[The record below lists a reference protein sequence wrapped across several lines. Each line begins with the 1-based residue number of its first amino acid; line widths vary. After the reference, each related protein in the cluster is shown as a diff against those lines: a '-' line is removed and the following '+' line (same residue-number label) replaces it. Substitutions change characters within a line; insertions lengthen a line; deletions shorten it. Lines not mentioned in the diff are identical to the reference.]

1 MSKVLIK
8 ANDLV
13 KKYKKHTAING
24 VSLEINQ
31 GEAVAIIGDNG
42 AGKTTLVSMLASVL
56 SPTSGTI
63 EYNFSKSNNP
73 KENIGMQ
80 FQANSFP
87 KGLRVKDLI
96 SFYKQITEGKIDAK
110 LFEEHM
116 IAFGIETL
124 MEKEAN
130 ALSGGQKQRLN
141 ILIALLV
148 DPEVIILDEVS
159 TGLDIGVRYR
169 LLNYIQKLKTEMNKT
184 IIIVS
189 HSVDEIATLAD
200 RVILIEDGK
209 IIDDKE
215 IIDVQKQKGGLT
227 SYLEN
232 YFTSEEEKVC

>member
-1 MSKVLIK
+1 MKKVLIK
-8 ANDLV
+8 ATNLV
-13 KKYKKHTAING
+13 KKYKKHTATNG
-24 VSLEINQ
+24 ISLEINQ

-56 SPTSGTI
+56 APTSGTI
-63 EYNFSKSNNP
+63 EYSFEKSNNP

-87 KGLRVKDLI
+87 KGLKVKDLI
-96 SFYKQITEGKIDAK
+96 EFYKDITEGKIDTK

-116 IAFGIETL
+116 NAFGIEDL
-124 MEKEAN
+124 MDKEAN
-130 ALSGGQKQRLN
+130 SLSGGQKQRLN

-169 LLNYIQKLKTEMNKT
+169 LLNYIQKLKKEMNKT

-189 HSVDEIATLAD
+189 HSVDEIGALAD
-200 RVILIEDGK
+200 RIVLVENGK
-209 IIDDKE
+209 IIDDKQLSDIE
-215 IIDVQKQKGGLT
+215 AQKGGLA

-232 YFTSEEEKVC
+232 YFTKEEEKVC